1 MTRNK
6 KKVMGPGEVPKGQR
20 RGVCGHFMQLWDTHS
35 RCPGCR
41 KKGKGQDPCVE
52 DRDCDACLTLTV
64 GQRHL
69 LRTSRT
75 HDSRSPRRRPSTEP
89 VPTRFNSPPR
99 SRGRDPE
106 RRPQTTTLRPGRSP
120 VHRLPVHRSPVS
132 RSTGHRSG
140 QDMTGQPTATGPVT
154 GHHRSTGQTTGPPVR
169 PPVTKLLYTGIFIR
183 TICGVSKP
191 SF

>member
-1 MTRNK
+1 MTRHK

-35 RCPGCR
+35 RCLGCR

-52 DRDCDACLTLTV
+52 DRNCDACLTLTV

-89 VPTRFNSPPR
+89 VGSTVHPVHVAGNQRE
-99 SRGRDPE
+99 D
-106 RRPQTTTLRPGRSP
+106 RRPPHYVLADHRSAG
-120 VHRLPVHRSPVS
+120 HRSPVRS
-132 RSTGHRSG
+132 RHDRSTDRHRSGHRSL
-140 QDMTGQPTATGPVT
+140 
-154 GHHRSTGQTTGPPVR
+154 GHMDIHLNNLWG
-169 PPVTKLLYTGIFIR
+169 L
-183 TICGVSKP
+183 
-191 SF
+191 

>member
-6 KKVMGPGEVPKGQR
+6 KKAGEVPKGQR
-20 RGVCGHFMQLWDTHS
+20 RGVCGHFMQIWDTHS

-52 DRDCDACLTLTV
+52 DRSCDSCLTLTV
-64 GQRHL
+64 SQRHL

-99 SRGRDPE
+99 SRGREPD
-106 RRPQTTTLRPGRSP
+106 RRPQTSIQRHCRSP
-120 VHRLPVHRSPVS
+120 VHRSTGPPVTGHRSA
-132 RSTGHRSG
+132 GHRSG
-140 QDMTGQPTATGPVT
+140 QDMTGQPITTGPVT
-154 GHHRSTGQTTGPPVR
+154 GHHR
-169 PPVTKLLYTGIFIR
+169 VTRLLYTWIFIR